1 MSIRQPLTAER
12 LGEVLA
18 YEPDTGIFRWR
29 IRPSNRVKVGAVAG
43 RSNGNGYTR
52 ICIDGVN
59 HYAHR
64 LAWLAVHGKHPAGE
78 VDHRNGN
85 RADNRIANLRV
96 GTHAQNAQN
105 QPLRVTNT
113 SGRDGVSW
121 SKPHG
126 KWAAYIVKAGRK
138 KHLGLFECID
148 RASEAYM
155 AAKAKLHAFQPVPRD
170 AVHA

>member
-78 VDHRNGN
+78 VDHSNGN

-113 SGRDGVSW
+113 SGRHGVSW

-138 KHLGLFECID
+138 SHLGLFDCIVK
-148 RASEAYM
+148 AGEAYM
-155 AAKAKLHAFQPVPRD
+155 AAKARMHAFQPVPRD
-170 AVHA
+170 AANA